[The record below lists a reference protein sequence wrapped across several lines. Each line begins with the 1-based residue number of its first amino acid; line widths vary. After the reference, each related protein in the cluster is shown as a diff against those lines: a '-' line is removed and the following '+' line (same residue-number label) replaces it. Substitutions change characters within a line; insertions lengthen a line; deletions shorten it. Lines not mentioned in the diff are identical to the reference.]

1 MINKVIIIGRLTKNP
16 EVRYLP
22 SGMQV
27 TSFTLAVNRNFKDKS
42 GNWQEETYF
51 FDIETFGNLAER
63 VGNSLNK
70 GYQVYIEGSLR
81 QDKWETNKGEKRS
94 KVKIVAEKVSIL
106 SKPSNNQSPQVE
118 SFNEEPLKLDL
129 ESDEDVPF

>member
-1 MINKVIIIGRLTKNP
+1 MLNKVILIGRLSRNP
-16 EVRYLP
+16 EIRYLP

-27 TSFTLAVNRNFKDKS
+27 TSFTLAVGRNYKDRD

-63 VGNSLNK
+63 IGSSISK
-70 GYQVYIEGSLR
+70 GYQVLVEGSLR
-81 QDKWETNKGEKRS
+81 QDKWETSSGEKRS
-94 KVKIVAEKVSIL
+94 RVKIVADRVSVI
-106 SKPSNNQSPQVE
+106 SKPASARQEQE
-118 SFNEEPLKLDL
+118 FNTDDTGITSDL